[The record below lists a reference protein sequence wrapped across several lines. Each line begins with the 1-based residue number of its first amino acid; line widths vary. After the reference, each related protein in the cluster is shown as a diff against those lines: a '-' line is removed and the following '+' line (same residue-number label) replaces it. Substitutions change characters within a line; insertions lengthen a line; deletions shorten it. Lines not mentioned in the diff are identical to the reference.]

1 MTEKASNQ
9 LVSLRTNKCF
19 MQTWTRILMVSLGC
33 LAGSAAMSSHGTEVT
48 IGVIGDY
55 GSAYLGGASFS
66 NVQKVATLIKS
77 WKPDFI
83 ITTGDNNYPDGE
95 ASNIDTNIGQFF
107 HEYIHPYVG
116 TYGPGGTTNRFW
128 PSIGNHEWPFGVS
141 YLAPYL
147 AYFTLPGN
155 ERYYSHRYGPV
166 EIFACVGD
174 QQEPDGALPNS
185 VQARWLSNALTR
197 STAPW
202 RVVYFH
208 ASPYSSSSTHGSH
221 THEADNMLWPFTAW
235 GAAAIYTGHNH
246 QYERV
251 LTNGLN
257 YVTIGLGGGRID
269 GFVTPIAGS
278 VARYN
283 ATYGA
288 VRLKVTETNF
298 ISDFINIFGEVI
310 DSYTL
315 QAAPAR
321 LALRWEE
328 ESHPSLQLTG
338 TPGHPYILE
347 ASTNLLHWTPIS
359 TNRLITPSTNLTDPG
374 FSGQPTRF
382 YRGANWR

>member
-1 MTEKASNQ
+1 MQPIHPMLHVTSGN
-9 LVSLRTNKCF
+9 LRGGR
-19 MQTWTRILMVSLGC
+19 WLRLLAILSC
-33 LAGSAAMSSHGTEVT
+33 LAGVGTSVSQGTEVT

-66 NVQKVATLIKS
+66 NVQKVANLIKS
-77 WKPDFI
+77 WNPNFI

-141 YLAPYL
+141 FLAPYL

-155 ERYYSHRYGPV
+155 ERYYSHRHGPV
-166 EIFACVGD
+166 EVFACVGD
-174 QQEPDGALPNS
+174 QQEPDGAVPGS
-185 VQARWLSNALTR
+185 IQAQWLSNALFS

-202 RVVYFH
+202 RIVYFH
-208 ASPYSSSSTHGSH
+208 ASPYSSSVTHGSH
-221 THEADNMLWPFTAW
+221 THEADNMLWPFAAF
-235 GAAAIYTGHNH
+235 GASAIYTGHNH

-288 VRLKVTETNF
+288 VRLTVTETNF
-298 ISDFINIFGEVI
+298 SSDFINIFEEVI
-310 DSYTL
+310 DSFKL
-315 QAAPAR
+315 HALPAR
-321 LALRWEE
+321 LALRWDDGE
-328 ESHPSLQLTG
+328 PLVQLTG

-347 ASTNLLHWTPIS
+347 ASTDLAHWTPIS
-359 TNRLITPSTNLTDPG
+359 TNRLVSVSTNLTDA
-374 FSGQPTRF
+374 SYSEHPTRF
-382 YRGANWR
+382 YRAGNWR